1 MTLYKTESL
10 RLQNYSTMA
19 LISFTKVAREAG
31 AISFWLVYSS
41 NITVC
46 EALALSEGE
55 IISTRLRAPSSQ
67 HNCGLSENPGTIDWF
82 PAADDMQLSS
92 EEFLPQ

>member
-1 MTLYKTESL
+1 
-10 RLQNYSTMA
+10 MA

-31 AISFWLVYSS
+31 AISFWFVYSS
-41 NITVC
+41 NVK
-46 EALALSEGE
+46 LLHSRKGRY
-55 IISTRLRAPSSQ
+55 ISTRGRAPSSQ
-67 HNCGLSENPGTIDWF
+67 HNCGLSENPGTIDWL